1 MTSALERMSF
11 TDRID
16 LLDRLVLSIREIAEG
31 CPDGVDLGDF
41 ATMLR
46 DRNGLD
52 DATTR
57 HAMYY
62 ARAKG
67 VIAFGEVSLGL

>member
-1 MTSALERMSF
+1 MASVLERMPFSE
-11 TDRID
+11 RIE

-67 VIAFGEVSLGL
+67 VIAFGSVSLGL